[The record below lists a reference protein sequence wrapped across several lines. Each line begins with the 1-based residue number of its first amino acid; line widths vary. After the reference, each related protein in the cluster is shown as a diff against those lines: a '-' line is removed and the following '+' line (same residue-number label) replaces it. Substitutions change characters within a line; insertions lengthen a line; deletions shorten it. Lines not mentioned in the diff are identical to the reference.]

1 MLKFRELGAYKTA
14 HNNGYCTC
22 ASVLK
27 NGYGVTVNEAT
38 KVTALPT
45 TTTTKGDV
53 WIVLNRIDKPET
65 HQPNDYKIEIGENP
79 RLFRVKSLGG
89 RIIDMDMDAVTTA
102 YADVAVADKLTF
114 GTDGKLVK
122 TVDVTGYDTY
132 FEVTEK
138 TVFGGAGLAVK
149 VVVA

>member
-1 MLKFRELGAYKTA
+1 MLKFRELGTYKTA

-27 NGYGVTVNEAT
+27 NGYGVTANEAT
-38 KVTALPT
+38 KIASLPT
-45 TTTTKGDV
+45 ADTAKEDV

-65 HQPNDYKIEIGENP
+65 HQPNDYVIEIGEYP
-79 RLFRVKSLGG
+79 RLFRVRSLDG

-102 YADVAVADKLTF
+102 YADVAVGDKLTF
-114 GTDGKLVK
+114 GTDGKLVE
-122 TVDVTGYDTY
+122 TADVTGYSTY

-138 TVFGGAGLAVK
+138 TTFGGEGLAVK
-149 VVVA
+149 VVVV